1 MMRIWG
7 RVSTTT
13 EDPASRLADGEEEET
28 ETSGM
33 GLAGVIY
40 IYRARLKAKA
50 VLMQEGF
57 AIIGIAVG
65 VALLFASQVSSA
77 SLTAAVTQ
85 LNNQLVG
92 SAQLELKARGPEG
105 TQERLLAEVRKIPG
119 VQVALPLL
127 ERQVNVVAPG
137 GTRSVDLIGV
147 EPEAVRASGPLLK
160 RFSARQ
166 LAKQPAIA
174 LPAPLAGAIDTGPL
188 ESIRLQIGARYVET
202 LVGATLQEADIGGLV
217 HSPVAVTSI
226 NYAQKLLDAN
236 HQLTRVFVRYA
247 PRRSTEVR
255 ASLARLAA
263 RWHVDLDPAKFEAQL
278 FQGAVGPESQSEQ
291 LFSGISALVGFLFA
305 LCAMLITVP
314 TRRKLIADLRPDGW
328 SRWMTVQVLLF
339 DALVIGGLA
348 CVVGLGLGELL
359 SIVVFHTTPGY
370 LTLAFPIGS
379 QRVVTLQSIG
389 LAVAAGMLAAIVGVL
404 WPVSTIVS
412 TPLQPAVRVKD
423 HRRARLAARVLAG
436 LVFLG
441 ITTFTLIAATRAAI
455 IGNIAL
461 VAALVCLL
469 SFLFDGCIAVFGL
482 FANASNSVAA
492 ALAAKE
498 LRADHT
504 RVRSIAIALVAAV
517 AVFGVVEFQGTQT
530 NLRRGL
536 ETSIRGMDS
545 NADLWVV
552 PKGSASL
559 QTTVPFH
566 AADAGALAR
575 LRGVRQVVPYH
586 GSFLDWGSRRVWVIA
601 PGSAVAH
608 PIPDAELLSANATLA
623 TARVRQGGWAVLSK
637 ALVSEY
643 HLHIGET
650 FTLPAPR
657 PQVLR
662 LAGVVTNLGWPPGA
676 VILSGETY
684 ARSWT
689 SSEPSA
695 YEIQTAPH
703 LEDRVQLEAQH
714 VLAGT
719 GLVVQTASER
729 EELHFQAAAQGLS
742 RLTQIRV
749 LVLLAA
755 ILALALTMGAM
766 VWQRR
771 DQVSALKCEGF
782 DERVLRRW
790 LLYESAVLFGS
801 GALIG
806 AVAGLYAQLLGS
818 HFLSTVTGF
827 PIIYNIE
834 GVAAVTSFALVT
846 ALTVAMVAIPGYL
859 VVRVPAKTVIPVY

>member
-1 MMRIWG
+1 MRLWG
-7 RVSTTT
+7 GASTVPDDPTT
-13 EDPASRLADGEEEET
+13 LAGEEDIET
-28 ETSGM
+28 R
-33 GLAGVIY
+33 GLGIGVAY

-57 AIIGIAVG
+57 AILGIAVG

-77 SLTAAVTQ
+77 SLTAAVKQ

-92 SAQLELKARGPEG
+92 SAQVELKARGPEG
-105 TQERLLAEVRKIPG
+105 APDRLLAEVRKVPG

-147 EPEAVRASGPLLK
+147 EPQAVRASGPLLK

-174 LPAPLAGAIDTGPL
+174 LPAPLARAIGTGPL
-188 ESIRLQIGARYVET
+188 EPVRLQVGASYSET
-202 LVGATLQEADIGGLV
+202 LVGATLEEADIGGLV

-226 NYAQKLLDAN
+226 GYAQQLLGAT

-247 PRRSTEVR
+247 PRRSAEVR

-263 RWHVDLDPAKFEAQL
+263 RWQVDLEPAKFEAQL
-278 FQGAVGPESQSEQ
+278 FSGAVGPESQSEQ

-328 SRWMTVQVLLF
+328 SRGMTVRVLLF
-339 DALVIGGLA
+339 DALVIGVLA
-348 CVVGLGLGELL
+348 CFIGLGLGELL
-359 SIVVFHTTPGY
+359 SLVVFHTTPGY

-379 QRVVTLQSIG
+379 QRVVTLQSVA

-404 WPVSTIVS
+404 WPVSSIVAR
-412 TPLQPAVRVKD
+412 PLQPAARVKD
-423 HRRARLAARVLAG
+423 HRRARLAARILAG
-436 LVFLG
+436 LALLG
-441 ITTFTLIAATRAAI
+441 ITTYTLIAATRDAVV
-455 IGNIAL
+455 GNVAL

-469 SFLFDGCIAVFGL
+469 PFLFDGCIRVFGFL
-482 FANASNSVAA
+482 ANASDSVAA

-498 LRADHT
+498 LRANHT

-517 AVFGVVEFQGTQT
+517 AVFGVVEFQGTQA
-530 NLRRGL
+530 NLKRGL
-536 ETSIRGMDS
+536 EASIRGMDS
-545 NADLWVV
+545 SADLWVV
-552 PKGSASL
+552 PRGSASL

-566 AADAGALAR
+566 AVDAHALAG
-575 LRGVRQVVPYH
+575 LPGVAQVAPYR
-586 GSFLDWGSRRVWVIA
+586 GSFLDWGSRRVWIIA
-601 PGSAVAH
+601 PGRAVTQ
-608 PIPDAELLSANATLA
+608 PIPEPELLSANATLA

-643 HLHIGET
+643 HLHVGET
-650 FTLPAPR
+650 FMLPAPR

-676 VILSGETY
+676 VILSAETY
-684 ARSWT
+684 ARSWA
-689 SSEPSA
+689 SGDPSA
-695 YEIQTAPH
+695 YEIQAAAPH
-703 LEDRVQLEAQH
+703 LIAGVQREAQR

-719 GLVVQTASER
+719 GLTVQTAAER
-729 EELHFQAAAQGLS
+729 EQLHYQAAAQGLS

-749 LVLLAA
+749 LVLMAA
-755 ILALALTMGAM
+755 ILALAGTMGAM

-771 DQVSALKCEGF
+771 AQVSALKCEGF
-782 DERVLRRW
+782 GERVLQRW

-846 ALTVAMVAIPGYL
+846 VVTVTVVAIPGYL